1 MNDDREKL
9 IRQDGLLIGI
19 AGASL
24 LSGMHF
30 SPFFDPAFI
39 VVKFLIAPTFYIS
52 SPLLLYYFTSLLVSV
67 SCLIIAGAGA
77 ALFERATGRR
87 ESDAVSLGVWL
98 AGLLVLAVPVFV
110 GMTG

>member
-1 MNDDREKL
+1 MTDDREKL
-9 IRQDGLLIGI
+9 VRQDGLLIGI

-39 VVKFLIAPTFYIS
+39 VVKFLIAPTFFIS

-67 SCLIIAGAGA
+67 SCLIIAGAVA
-77 ALFERATGRR
+77 ALFERVTGRR

-98 AGLLVLAVPVFV
+98 AGLLVLAVPVFI
-110 GMTG
+110 GMGR

>member
-1 MNDDREKL
+1 MSDERETL

-52 SPLLLYYFTSLLVSV
+52 SPILLFYFTSLLVSI
-67 SCLIIAGAGA
+67 SCLIVAGAGA
-77 ALFERATGRR
+77 AIFERVTGRTT
-87 ESDAVSLGVWL
+87 SDAVSLGVWL

-110 GMTG
+110 GMGG

>member
-67 SCLIIAGAGA
+67 SCLIIAGVGA